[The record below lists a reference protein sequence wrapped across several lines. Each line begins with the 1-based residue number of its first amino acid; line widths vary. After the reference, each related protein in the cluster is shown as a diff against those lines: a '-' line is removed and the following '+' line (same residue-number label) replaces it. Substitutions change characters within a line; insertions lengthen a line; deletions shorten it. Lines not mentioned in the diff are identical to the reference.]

1 MIDLLLKFLKKVR
14 FLTTSYSINVFP
26 DPLSTEE
33 EERYI
38 YLAINGDKEARNML
52 VEHNLRLVAHIVK
65 HYNFDEKDIEEYLSI
80 GTIGLIKA
88 IKTFD
93 CSKGNRLAT
102 YASKCI
108 DNELL
113 MALRSEKKKNKDI
126 SLQETVGIDKEG
138 NEINIIDIID
148 TGEKDFLDGYI
159 LKYNIKKL
167 YEGIEKVLTE
177 REKNIIIKRYGLLR
191 NDEIT
196 QRELADGMGISRSYV
211 SRIEKEALNKR

>member
-1 MIDLLLKFLKKVR
+1 MNTFEKPLTPSEEQEYLK
-14 FLTTSYSINVFP
+14 
-26 DPLSTEE
+26 
-33 EERYI
+33 RYK
-38 YLAINGDKEARNML
+38 NGDEEAGNVMILR
-52 VEHNLRLVAHIVK
+52 NLRLVAHIVK

-211 SRIEKEALNKR
+211 SRIEKEALNKLKNYINR

>member
-1 MIDLLLKFLKKVR
+1 MNTFEKPLTPSEEQEYLK
-14 FLTTSYSINVFP
+14 
-26 DPLSTEE
+26 
-33 EERYI
+33 RYK
-38 YLAINGDKEARNML
+38 NGDEEAGNVLILR
-52 VEHNLRLVAHIVK
+52 NLRLVAHIVK

-148 TGEKDFLDGYI
+148 TGEKDFLEGYI
-159 LKYNIKKL
+159 LKYNITKL

-191 NDEIT
+191 NEEIT
-196 QRELADGMGISRSYV
+196 QRELADSMGISRSYV
-211 SRIEKEALNKR
+211 SRIEKEDLNKLKNYINR

>member
-1 MIDLLLKFLKKVR
+1 MNTFEKPLTPSEEQEYLK
-14 FLTTSYSINVFP
+14 
-26 DPLSTEE
+26 
-33 EERYI
+33 RYK
-38 YLAINGDKEARNML
+38 NGDEEAGNVLILR
-52 VEHNLRLVAHIVK
+52 NLRLVAHIVK

-126 SLQETVGIDKEG
+126 SLQETVGID
-138 NEINIIDIID
+138 
-148 TGEKDFLDGYI
+148 FLDGYI

-211 SRIEKEALNKR
+211 SRIEKEALNKLKNYINR

>member
-1 MIDLLLKFLKKVR
+1 MNTFEKPLTPSEEQEYLK
-14 FLTTSYSINVFP
+14 
-26 DPLSTEE
+26 
-33 EERYI
+33 RYK
-38 YLAINGDKEARNML
+38 NGDEEAGNVLILR
-52 VEHNLRLVAHIVK
+52 NLRLVAHIVK

-93 CSKGNRLAT
+93 CSKGNRLVT

-148 TGEKDFLDGYI
+148 TGEKDFLEGYI
-159 LKYNIKKL
+159 LKYNITKL

-191 NDEIT
+191 NEEIT
-196 QRELADGMGISRSYV
+196 QRELADSMGISRSYV
-211 SRIEKEALNKR
+211 SRIEKEALNKLKNYINR